1 MNLAVIIRRWGPIRL
16 ATDRRGSVALMSGI
30 LTPVLVMGLAMA
42 VEVTSW
48 SASKLEVQR
57 IADTAAWA
65 GANRYAAN
73 SNAQTATG
81 AAADLAEI
89 NGASGESSRAWN
101 ATTSTLTD
109 NQITAQ
115 VIAGVKDSTSKAV
128 KVTVSRSI
136 AKTVSLIFPSNQASV
151 TISAVAIAE
160 IGSLGPQPCITA
172 LGGGVDGITT
182 GTDVTVTGNASLTAT
197 GCSLRSNDGISQ
209 GGSSTINVNGIYAGG
224 SITGSGICCGIYAN
238 AGQIPDPYA
247 GNTAVQTA
255 LNALSAGSGSA
266 ITVKSNNSQS
276 ITPGTYSSLNIN
288 GTLTLSPGLY
298 TINGDVSAGA
308 QGVISG
314 TGVTIVMSGTLST
327 VGGSSLSLSA
337 PTTSP
342 TGSAI
347 PGVLLAGRS
356 SATMS
361 FLGHSTSGVSGVL
374 YFPNANLKFGG
385 SSSSG
390 SSTCTEIIASAV
402 TLVGTSNMSSSD
414 CTPIYGLGKF
424 GSLPGTSA
432 VSLVQ

>member
-1 MNLAVIIRRWGPIRL
+1 MNLAAITRRRGPIRL
-16 ATDRRGSVALMSGI
+16 AADRRGSVALMSGI
-30 LTPVLVMGLAMA
+30 MIPVLVMGLAMA

-48 SASKLEVQR
+48 SVSKLEMQR

-73 SNAQTATG
+73 SDAQIATG

-89 NGASGESSRAWN
+89 NGASGTSNRTWN
-101 ATTSTLTD
+101 ATTLTD
-109 NQITAQ
+109 NRITAQ
-115 VIAGVKDSTSKAV
+115 VIAGVRDSTSKAV

-136 AKTVSLIFPSNQASV
+136 PKTVSLIFPSNQTSV

-182 GTDVTVTGNASLTAT
+182 GTDVTMTGNASLTAT

-209 GGSSTINVNGIYAGG
+209 SGGGSINVSGIYAGG
-224 SITGSGICCGIYAN
+224 SISGSAICCGIYAN

-266 ITVKSNNSQS
+266 VSVQPNKSQS
-276 ITPGTYSSLNIN
+276 ILPGTYSRLDVQ

-298 TINGDVSAGA
+298 TINGDVSAGS

-327 VGGSSLSLSA
+327 VGGSTLSLSA

-356 SATMS
+356 STTMS
-361 FLGHSTSGVSGVL
+361 FLGNSTSGVRGAL

-390 SSTCTEIIASAV
+390 SSTCTEIIASTV

-414 CTPIYGLGKF
+414 CAPIYGLGKF
-424 GSLPGTSA
+424 GSLPATSA